1 MKFIRPTIH
10 SKYFGIRTMENLYTI
25 KEVAEILKVSERT
38 IRRILIDNEIPIYRI
53 GRQIRISESTLQLLL
68 TFEKK

>member
-1 MKFIRPTIH
+1 MLFIVFLQL
-10 SKYFGIRTMENLYTI
+10 FGIRTMENLYTI
-25 KEVAEILKVSERT
+25 KEVAEKWKVSERT

-68 TFEKK
+68 TLEK